1 MAVKIFIDS
10 ASDITEKEAKV
21 LGFGFLPIEVR
32 FGEEEFLDGVNLT
45 YETFFDKLERSNTFP
60 KTSQINPYRFEET
73 FKDATSDGSQVVMI
87 TMSSKI
93 SGTYQSA
100 LEGAKNLKDKVFV
113 VDSLNACAG
122 QRILGLYAL
131 KLAALGKSA
140 KEIKE
145 ELDKAK
151 HNIRLFAAIDTLE
164 YLKKGGRISAATAMV
179 GTMLSIKP
187 IISVSEGEI
196 KVIGKAMGTKKSYL
210 MLNSFVEKNKEI
222 DYEKPIG
229 FIYSGIDKT
238 PLENYKKLISEIVDT
253 KNHSIPDCPL
263 GSTIGAHIGSGAVGI
278 AYFQK

>member
-10 ASDITEKEAKV
+10 ASDVTENEATK

-32 FGEEEFLDGVNLT
+32 FGDEEFFDGVDLT
-45 YETFFDKLERSNTFP
+45 HETFFDKLKESNIFP
-60 KTSQINPYRFEET
+60 KTSQINPFRFEEAFST
-73 FKDATSDGSQVVMI
+73 ATSDGSEIVMI
-87 TMSSKI
+87 TMSSKL

-100 LEGAKNLKDKVFV
+100 LEGAKNFTDKVFV

-131 KLAALGKSA
+131 DLAKQGKTG

-145 ELDKAK
+145 ELDREK

-187 IISVSEGEI
+187 IISVSDGEI
-196 KVIGKAMGTKKSYL
+196 KVVGKAMGSKKSYL
-210 MLNSFVEKNKEI
+210 MLNSFIEKNKEI
-222 DYEKPIG
+222 D
-229 FIYSGIDKT
+229 
-238 PLENYKKLISEIVDT
+238 
-253 KNHSIPDCPL
+253 
-263 GSTIGAHIGSGAVGI
+263 
-278 AYFQK
+278 